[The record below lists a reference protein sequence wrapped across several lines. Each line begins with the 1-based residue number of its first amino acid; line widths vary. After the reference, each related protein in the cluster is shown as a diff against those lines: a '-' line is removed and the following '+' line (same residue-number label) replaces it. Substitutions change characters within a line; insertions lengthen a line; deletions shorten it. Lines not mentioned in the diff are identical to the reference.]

1 MQRSKQQALMFLLGA
16 VLVGGVLG
24 FSADRV
30 LGSTK
35 PGARVPA
42 RIQMYNDIGIAED
55 RRAQLDSVLD
65 ETNCKT
71 GEIMRSVRPA
81 MDSVRAE
88 GLRTFVS
95 MLTPE
100 QKVAYELREQRMKAR
115 FDSLEKDRDSKW
127 AKEHPG
133 MERPRRCGGARSGG
147 GSSGA
152 AARPASAAPAAERRP
167 GGPLFY

>member
-16 VLVGGVLG
+16 TLVGGVLG

-30 LGSTK
+30 IGAKK
-35 PGARVPA
+35 PGMRVPA
-42 RIQMYNDIGIAED
+42 RIQMYDDIGIAED
-55 RRAQLDSVLD
+55 RRATLDSVLD

-71 GEIMRSVRPA
+71 GEIMRAVRPA

-88 GLRTFVS
+88 GLKTFVS

-100 QKVAYELREQRMKAR
+100 QKKAYELREQRMKAR
-115 FDSLEKDRDSKW
+115 YDSIQKELDAKW
-127 AKEHPG
+127 AKDHPG
-133 MERPRRCGGARSGG
+133 QERRRCGPGRPGNQT
-147 GSSGA
+147 GA
-152 AARPASAAPAAERRP
+152 ASKPGAAPATAERRP

>member
-30 LGSTK
+30 ISKK
-35 PGARVPA
+35 PPRVSARV
-42 RIQMYNDIGIAED
+42 QMYDDIGIAEAQ
-55 RRAQLDSVLD
+55 RAHLDSVLD

-88 GLRTFVS
+88 GLKTFLN

-100 QKVAYELREQRMKAR
+100 QRSAYELRDQRMKAR
-115 FDSLEKDRDSKW
+115 MDSLEKDRDAKW
-127 AKEHPG
+127 AKDHPG
-133 MERPRRCGGARSGG
+133 ADRPRRCA
-147 GSSGA
+147 GSRTGQNTQT
-152 AARPASAAPAAERRP
+152 RPAAPAAGPERRP

>member
-30 LGSTK
+30 IGAKK
-35 PGARVPA
+35 PGMRVSARV
-42 RIQMYNDIGIAED
+42 QMYEDIGIAAD

-81 MDSVRAE
+81 MDSVRAQ
-88 GLRTFVS
+88 GLKTFTS

-100 QKVAYELREQRMKAR
+100 QKTAYELREQRMKAR
-115 FDSLEKDRDSKW
+115 FDSLEKERDAKW

-133 MERPRRCGGARSGG
+133 VERKRCGPGRPG
-147 GSSGA
+147 GSQTGA
-152 AARPASAAPAAERRP
+152 AIKSGSPSPAPERRP